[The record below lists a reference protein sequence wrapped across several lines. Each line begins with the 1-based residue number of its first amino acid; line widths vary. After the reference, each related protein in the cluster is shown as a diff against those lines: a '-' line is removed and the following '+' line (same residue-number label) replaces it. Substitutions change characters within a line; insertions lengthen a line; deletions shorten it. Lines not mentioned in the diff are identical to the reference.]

1 MHASLLSQIK
11 NHPRFFFLSIAVHVI
26 LLVIVTVSL
35 SDHSSPK
42 LPVTKKVDTVKAV
55 VIDASVVK
63 QEIQKIKQA
72 EEKKKNQKV
81 AQQQKLD
88 RQAKKAR
95 EQRKKEE
102 KRLADLKLKEKKRK
116 QDLAKKEKSERDKK
130 KKELA
135 KLKQQQEELVNKRK
149 AEQKK
154 LADIEKKRKAAEAE
168 AKKKKLAA
176 EAEAKKQKLA
186 AEANARRK
194 EQEAEM
200 RQQMLAE
207 ERRMAKQSAANQK
220 LLAQYVYQ
228 IQRKVEINWNAPAS
242 MTKGWA
248 CEVLVEQNRFGEVL
262 NVQMKKCTGS
272 EAFKSTVE
280 RAVRKASPLPEA
292 PNNDIFEKKLNF
304 VFRPEV

>member
-1 MHASLLSQIK
+1 MHSSLISQIK

-26 LLVIVTVSL
+26 LLVIVTISL
-35 SDHSSPK
+35 SDHSAPK
-42 LPVTKKVDTVKAV
+42 LPMTKKVDTVKAV

-72 EEKKKNQKV
+72 EEKKRNQKV
-81 AQQQKLD
+81 AQKNKLD
-88 RQAKKAR
+88 REVKKAR

-102 KRLADLKLKEKKRK
+102 KRLANLKLKEKNRK
-116 QDLAKKEKSERDKK
+116 KELAKKEKSERDKK

-135 KLKQQQEELVNKRK
+135 KLKKQQEELVNKRK

-154 LADIEKKRKAAEAE
+154 LADIEKKRKAAENE
-168 AKKKKLAA
+168 VKKK
-176 EAEAKKQKLA
+176 KLA

-242 MTKGWA
+242 MTKGWS
-248 CEVLVEQNRFGEVL
+248 CEVLVMQNRFGEVQ

>member
-1 MHASLLSQIK
+1 MHASLISQIK

-26 LLVIVTVSL
+26 LLVIVTISL
-35 SDHSSPK
+35 SDPSAPK
-42 LPVTKKVDTVKAV
+42 LPVAKKVDTVKAV

-72 EEKKKNQKV
+72 EEKKRNQKV
-81 AQQQKLD
+81 AQKKKLD
-88 RQAKKAR
+88 RQVKKAR

-102 KRLADLKLKEKKRK
+102 KRLANLKLKEKKRK
-116 QDLAKKEKSERDKK
+116 QELAKKEKSQRDKK

-135 KLKQQQEELVNKRK
+135 KLKKQQEELVNKRK
-149 AEQKK
+149 VEQKK
-154 LADIEKKRKAAEAE
+154 LADIEKKRKTAEAE
-168 AKKKKLAA
+168 AKKK
-176 EAEAKKQKLA
+176 KLA

-220 LLAQYVYQ
+220 LLAQYLYQ
-228 IQRKVEINWNAPAS
+228 IQRKIVVNWIPPAS
-242 MTKGWA
+242 MTKGWS
-248 CEVLVEQNRFGEVL
+248 CEVHVEQNRFGEL
-262 NVQMKKCTGS
+262 KNVQMKKCTGS
-272 EAFKSTVE
+272 EAFKSTLE

-304 VFRPEV
+304 VFTPEL

>member
-1 MHASLLSQIK
+1 MHASLISQIK
-11 NHPRFFFLSIAVHVI
+11 NYPRFFFLSIAVHVL
-26 LLVIVTVSL
+26 LLVIVTISL
-35 SDHSSPK
+35 SDPSAPK
-42 LPVTKKVDTVKAV
+42 LPAAKKVDTVKAV

-72 EEKKKNQKV
+72 EEKKRNQKV
-81 AQQQKLD
+81 AQKKKLD
-88 RQAKKAR
+88 KEVKKAR

-102 KRLADLKLKEKKRK
+102 KRLANLKLKEKKRK
-116 QDLAKKEKSERDKK
+116 QTLAKKEKSERDKK

-135 KLKQQQEELVNKRK
+135 KLKKQQQELVNKRK

-154 LADIEKKRKAAEAE
+154 LADIEKKRKAVEAE

-176 EAEAKKQKLA
+176 EA
-186 AEANARRK
+186 NVRRK

-248 CEVLVEQNRFGEVL
+248 CEVLVVQNRFGEVQ
-262 NVQMKKCTGS
+262 NVQMKQCTGS

-292 PNNDIFEKKLNF
+292 PNNDVFEKKLNF

>member
-1 MHASLLSQIK
+1 MHASLISQIK

-26 LLVIVTVSL
+26 LLVIVTISL
-35 SDHSSPK
+35 SDPSAPK
-42 LPVTKKVDTVKAV
+42 LPVAKKVDTVKAV

-72 EEKKKNQKV
+72 EEKQRNQEV
-81 AQQQKLD
+81 AQKKKLD
-88 RQAKKAR
+88 REVKKAR

-116 QDLAKKEKSERDKK
+116 QALAKKEKSDREKK

-135 KLKQQQEELVNKRK
+135 KLKKQQQELVNKRK

-154 LADIEKKRKAAEAE
+154 LADIEKKRKAVEAE

-176 EAEAKKQKLA
+176 EAD
-186 AEANARRK
+186 ARRK
-194 EQEAEM
+194 VQEAEM

-207 ERRMAKQSAANQK
+207 ERRMAKQSAENQK

-228 IQRKVEINWNAPAS
+228 IQRKVEVNWNAPAS
-242 MTKGWA
+242 MTKGWS
-248 CEVLVEQNRFGEVL
+248 CEVLVVQNRFGEVQ